1 VRCPRIAA
9 PRFEQNAFSKSTD
22 RECGALAALRCS
34 TRTIGPSFASTWLR
48 DGRRTVQLRSV
59 RPHPVCGAQGG
70 RRWVTFPA
78 QVADPVA
85 AVAVIHFAH
94 STSDTWLA
102 P

>member
-1 VRCPRIAA
+1 
-9 PRFEQNAFSKSTD
+9 
-22 RECGALAALRCS
+22 
-34 TRTIGPSFASTWLR
+34 
-48 DGRRTVQLRSV
+48 VQLRSV